1 MESPFVVQNLSF
13 QFRRWSNHGVGAVA
27 NDSHFHMSNI
37 CWMVADTT
45 DSNTLYNQ
53 IRKTMFFSLFM
64 ALLSQIDISMLA
76 SLWKK
81 GKYSLKPDYIFYR
94 WDSYNLIWLCVFC
107 VVLCLSFH
115 FLWSNYG
122 VGTVANDSPFRI
134 SNVGWMVAD
143 TIESGTLYDQIRN
156 TVFFLCSLHYWA
168 R

>member
-1 MESPFVVQNLSF
+1 MTVCVPCLSF
-13 QFRRWSNHGVGAVA
+13 HFLWSNYGVGTIA
-27 NDSHFHMSNI
+27 NDSLCRISNTG
-37 CWMVADTT
+37 WMVDDTT
-45 DSNTLYNQ
+45 ESGTLYDQ
-53 IRKTMFFSLFM
+53 IRKTMFFFVRALFI

-122 VGTVANDSPFRI
+122 VGTVSNDSPFRI
-134 SNVGWMVAD
+134 SNIGWMVAD
-143 TIESGTLYDQIRN
+143 TT
-156 TVFFLCSLHYWA
+156 
-168 R
+168 